1 MSQTT
6 RAYEYWIPIIV
17 FAVLTMADSK
27 VSAAWFPA
35 AYIFK
40 AIAVTAC
47 LLIWRGPLSEIQ
59 IDRRVIVPSVAL
71 GLVVFVLWVGIDEF
85 VSYPHIGTRSAFDPT
100 HLFDTAWGIT
110 FLVVRLYGLVLMV
123 PVMEELF
130 WRSFMLRYLT
140 DQDFHKVPLG
150 TFSALALWDFM
161 EILLR
166 YLTDQDFHKVPLGT
180 FSALALWVMVAA
192 SAVAHPE
199 WLVAVVASLAYAFW
213 LRKTRSLFGV
223 IVAHASTNAFLG
235 VYVLVTGKWQY
246 W

>member
-27 VSAAWFPA
+27 VPAAWFPA

-47 LLIWRGPLSEIQ
+47 LLIWRRPLSEIQ
-59 IDRRVIVPSVAL
+59 FDRRVIVPSVVL
-71 GLVVFVLWVGIDEF
+71 GLVVCVLWVGIDTL
-85 VSYPHIGTRSAFDPT
+85 VPYPHIGTRSAFDPT

-140 DQDFHKVPLG
+140 H
-150 TFSALALWDFM
+150 
-161 EILLR
+161 
-166 YLTDQDFHKVPLGT
+166 QDFHKVPLGT

-192 SAVAHPE
+192 SALAHPE

-213 LRKTRSLFGV
+213 LRQTKSLFGV
-223 IVAHASTNAFLG
+223 IVAHAATNASLG
-235 VYVLVTGKWQY
+235 VYVLMTGKWQY

>member
-150 TFSALALWDFM
+150 TFSALALW
-161 EILLR
+161 
-166 YLTDQDFHKVPLGT
+166 
-180 FSALALWVMVAA
+180 VMVAA